1 MNILKKAVFVL
12 RNEWADWEP
21 AYLAS
26 QLNQSDL
33 WNTEFASDVPGPVSI
48 GGLKV
53 ETSTNLYNLSE
64 QSDLLVLIGGNS
76 WDTDDVRLTNVIG
89 QRLEAGKKTAAICG
103 AVDFLARGGLLSHF
117 KHTGNAQYLWN
128 DFPRYVNQGD
138 FVEQQV
144 IRDRNLVTA
153 NGTAPL
159 EFANLTLKMVG
170 LADDDSINR
179 TTDLYRMGYYAYSK
193 KYGNPYA

>member
-1 MNILKKAVFVL
+1 MDILKKAVFVL

-26 QLNQSDL
+26 QLNQSNL
-33 WNTEFASDVPGPVSI
+33 WTTEFASDVAEPVSI

-53 ETSTNLYNLSE
+53 EASTNLYKLSE
-64 QSDLLVLIGGNS
+64 QSDLVVMIGGNS
-76 WDTDDVRLTNVIG
+76 WDTDDERLTNVIG
-89 QRLEAGKKTAAICG
+89 QRLGADKKTAAICG
-103 AVDFLARGGLLSHF
+103 AVDFLARGGLLSQF

-128 DFPRYVNQGD
+128 DFSRYVNRDD
-138 FVEQQV
+138 FIEQQA

-179 TTDLYRMGYYAYSK
+179 TTDLYRMGYYAYSE